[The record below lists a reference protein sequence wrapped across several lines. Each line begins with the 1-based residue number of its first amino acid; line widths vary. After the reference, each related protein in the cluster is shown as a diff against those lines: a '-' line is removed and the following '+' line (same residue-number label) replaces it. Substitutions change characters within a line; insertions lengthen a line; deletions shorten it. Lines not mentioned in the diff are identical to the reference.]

1 MGTRFFSSS
10 MKYSHTTLSIAAT
23 FYGLLMLTNTIE
35 ATWKQST
42 FTSGLTEEMK
52 LNF

>member
-1 MGTRFFSSS
+1 
-10 MKYSHTTLSIAAT
+10 
-23 FYGLLMLTNTIE
+23 MLTNTIE

-52 LNF
+52 LNFW